1 MMLRAILFVLT
12 VVLLAVVE
20 VQSQSADDTR
30 KINPP
35 ECGRPTKPP
44 RFDRNKDPAKIVGG
58 FEAIPNFWNWQVSVM
73 NYIVHNC
80 GGSVLNSQWI
90 LTAAH
95 CIDKK

>member
-1 MMLRAILFVLT
+1 MLRTIL
-12 VVLLAVVE
+12 VVLVVVTAVADV
-20 VQSQSADDTR
+20 VRSQSADDTK

-44 RFDRNKDPAKIVGG
+44 RFDPGKIVGG
-58 FEAIPNFWNWQVSVM
+58 NETIPNFWNWQVSVM
-73 NYIVHNC
+73 NIIGHNC

-95 CIDKK
+95 CIYNK